1 MHAGTGD
8 PVFNEELRNYTGR
21 FRRELPFE
29 IYFPPGKRSFYLRNL
44 NAIDIYVNYFSV
56 GSASP
61 EIPPIEILRII
72 MKDQNVTDDYLATID
87 SLEML
92 DEIRSGFRN
101 KSEEIL
107 LVWC

>member
-1 MHAGTGD
+1 MRFIIR
-8 PVFNEELRNYTGR
+8 PVKELKVRQ
-21 FRRELPFE
+21 LVMLK
-29 IYFPPGKRSFYLRNL
+29 YFT
-44 NAIDIYVNYFSV
+44 V

-101 KSEEIL
+101 KSEE
-107 LVWC
+107 VCAD